1 MTLLRRFFAFIVL
14 LLSCF
19 GQSFAQKT
27 IVYNHAGEN
36 MDVGKNTV
44 ILEDAGSS
52 LTPEKALV
60 SKDFKQSELTVP
72 NFEVTEAAF
81 WIKFKVKNN
90 SSSNSL
96 VLNIPYPTIDSVGF
110 FVFNDDSPVAAVHS
124 GEYIPYYNR
133 AYKHQNYIFSLMLPI
148 GAERTYLVRVKAS
161 EQLQV
166 PLEIGTERTVLVS
179 IFNRELLF
187 GLYAGVIL
195 VMFFYNIFIYF
206 TVKDKTYLYY
216 VVYILFVGLT
226 QAAVQGYSFKFF
238 YPESFF
244 LANFMM
250 VFFPVM
256 VGVSALAFLK
266 SFLHLK
272 KQLPVYNT
280 IVNIFVFIYTIILLL
295 GVFKLYQIVAQAVL
309 ITAMVASIFVVVV
322 GVKLSLRGYR
332 PAKFFLLSW
341 SIFLV
346 SVVVFAL
353 RNFGILPYNDL
364 TYYALQIGSACE
376 VILLSFALADKINI
390 LEAEKRVSREEALR
404 ISQENE
410 RIIREQNVILES
422 KVNERTVELRASNE
436 ELGKTLKE
444 LQDAETQLVESE
456 KMASLGQLTAGIAH
470 EINNPINFVTSN
482 VSPLRRDLDMI
493 VALVDQLEAIT
504 LQDISIEEKKQQIQA
519 LKDEIDYDYL
529 KTEIDFLIKGI
540 GDGASRTA
548 EIVKGLRVFSRLDED
563 DLKKADI
570 NEGLDST
577 LVIVNHLLNNS
588 VHIEKNYSGI
598 PMVECF
604 PGKLNQV
611 FLNMMSNAI
620 HAIHSRWQG
629 LPGGK
634 LTLSTWNDEDNV
646 YISIKDNGTGMDE
659 TTKRKLFEPFFT
671 TKGVGEGTGLGMSI
685 AYNTIRKHNGYIAIT
700 TALGEGT
707 EFIITIPIVH
717 ELQEVK
723 N

>member
-1 MTLLRRFFAFIVL
+1 
-14 LLSCF
+14 
-19 GQSFAQKT
+19 
-27 IVYNHAGEN
+27 
-36 MDVGKNTV
+36 
-44 ILEDAGSS
+44 
-52 LTPEKALV
+52 
-60 SKDFKQSELTVP
+60 
-72 NFEVTEAAF
+72 
-81 WIKFKVKNN
+81 
-90 SSSNSL
+90 
-96 VLNIPYPTIDSVGF
+96 
-110 FVFNDDSPVAAVHS
+110 
-124 GEYIPYYNR
+124 
-133 AYKHQNYIFSLMLPI
+133 
-148 GAERTYLVRVKAS
+148 
-161 EQLQV
+161 
-166 PLEIGTERTVLVS
+166 
-179 IFNRELLF
+179 
-187 GLYAGVIL
+187 
-195 VMFFYNIFIYF
+195 
-206 TVKDKTYLYY
+206 
-216 VVYILFVGLT
+216 
-226 QAAVQGYSFKFF
+226 
-238 YPESFF
+238 
-244 LANFMM
+244 
-250 VFFPVM
+250 
-256 VGVSALAFLK
+256 
-266 SFLHLK
+266 
-272 KQLPVYNT
+272 
-280 IVNIFVFIYTIILLL
+280 
-295 GVFKLYQIVAQAVL
+295 
-309 ITAMVASIFVVVV
+309 
-322 GVKLSLRGYR
+322 
-332 PAKFFLLSW
+332 
-341 SIFLV
+341 
-346 SVVVFAL
+346 
-353 RNFGILPYNDL
+353 
-364 TYYALQIGSACE
+364 
-376 VILLSFALADKINI
+376 
-390 LEAEKRVSREEALR
+390 
-404 ISQENE
+404 
-410 RIIREQNVILES
+410 
-422 KVNERTVELRASNE
+422 
-436 ELGKTLKE
+436 
-444 LQDAETQLVESE
+444 
-456 KMASLGQLTAGIAH
+456 MASLGQLTAGIAH

-504 LQDISIEEKKQQIQA
+504 LLDISIEEKKQQIQA

>member
-1 MTLLRRFFAFIVL
+1 MSLLRPFLAFTVL

-19 GQSFAQKT
+19 VQSFGQKT
-27 IVYNHAGEN
+27 VVYDQANEN
-36 MDVGKNTV
+36 LDIGKNTF
-44 ILEDAGSS
+44 ILEDAASS
-52 LTPEKALV
+52 LTPQKAFV
-60 SKDFKQSELTVP
+60 SKGFTQSQLSVP
-72 NFEVTEAAF
+72 NFEVTNAAF
-81 WIKFKVKNN
+81 WLKFKIKNN
-90 SSSNSL
+90 SSSDNL
-96 VLNIPYPTIDSVGF
+96 VLNIAYPTIDSVGF
-110 FVFNDDSPVAAVHS
+110 FVFNNDSSVASVHS
-124 GEYIPYYNR
+124 GEYIPYYKRN
-133 AYKHQNYIFSLMLPI
+133 YKHQNYIFSLMLPV
-148 GAERTYLVRVKAS
+148 GTERTYLLRVKAS

-166 PLEIGTERTVLVS
+166 PLEIGTEKSVFVS

-187 GLYAGVIL
+187 GLYAGIIL

-206 TVKDKTYLYY
+206 TVNDRTYLYY
-216 VVYILFVGLT
+216 VLYILFVGLT
-226 QAAVQGYSFKFF
+226 QAGIQGYTFKFF
-238 YPESFF
+238 YPDSFF

-250 VFFPVM
+250 VLFPVM
-256 VGVSALAFLK
+256 SGISALVFLK
-266 SFLHLK
+266 SFLHLR
-272 KQLPVYNT
+272 KQLPLFNTVINLIIAVYC
-280 IVNIFVFIYTIILLL
+280 VVMFVGVLGHYT
-295 GVFKLYQIVAQAVL
+295 VAAQLALVTVM
-309 ITAMVASIFVVVV
+309 IAAIVVVV
-322 GVKLSLRGYR
+322 IGVKLSFRNYR
-332 PAKFFLLSW
+332 PAKFFLLAW
-341 SIFLV
+341 TVFLA
-346 SVVVFAL
+346 SVIVFVL
-353 RNFGILPYNDL
+353 RNFGILPYNNL

-410 RIIREQNVILES
+410 RIIREQNIILES

-493 VALVDQLEAIT
+493 VALVDQLESIT
-504 LQDISIEEKKQQIQA
+504 LLDISIEEKKKQIQA

-588 VHIEKNYSGI
+588 VYVEKNYSGI
-598 PMVECF
+598 PMIECF

-620 HAIHSRWQG
+620 HAIHTRWQG

-634 LTLSTWNDEDNV
+634 LILGTWNDEDNV
-646 YISIKDNGTGMDE
+646 YVSIKDNGTGMDE

-671 TKGVGEGTGLGMSI
+671 TKAVGEGTGLGMSI

-717 ELQEVK
+717 ELEEVK